1 MRKGLWLSIIALFIG
16 FQLHA
21 QEQGKDKKYL
31 IAGIAFYNLENL
43 FDTINNNG
51 KYDYEFSPEGPR
63 MWDSEKY
70 WKKLDNL
77 SRAITALA
85 TPETPLGPAIIGI
98 SEVENRS
105 VVEDLVKKVDET
117 LTAEGKDPW
126 NLQIVHHD
134 SPDLRGIDVALLY
147 NPIYF
152 QLENVNKSSS
162 CDS

>member
-117 LTAEGKDPW
+117 LTAEGKD
-126 NLQIVHHD
+126 
-134 SPDLRGIDVALLY
+134 RGIFRLSITTP
-147 NPIYF
+147 PICAVSTWRCF
-152 QLENVNKSSS
+152 IIRFISSLRMS
-162 CDS
+162 TIIVL